1 MLVSGIVSEFNP
13 FHRGHAAL
21 ISRTRMEGATH
32 VVTVMS
38 GNFVQRGE
46 PAILSK
52 WARTRQALVNGVD
65 LVIELPLPWAL
76 SGAETFAFGGVSLLD
91 ALGVDILSFGSECGR
106 IDELQ
111 KAAQALSSFRFHH
124 AVRNEMKGGATFARA
139 RQNAVSQIDGEASRL
154 LREPNNILAIEYL
167 KALNRLQSKAVP
179 FTMQRL
185 GAAHDAQAAVDEIAS
200 ASQIRMC
207 MHAGADFAKWM
218 PRSAAEIVLREI
230 EAGSAPVSLAAAE
243 RAVLA
248 KLRSMSREEFAA
260 LPDIS
265 EGLENRI
272 YEASRKACSLDE
284 LYSLIKSKRYTHARI
299 RRIVL
304 SAFLGLN
311 SSMNK
316 GIPPYLRVLGFNKR
330 GTEILHL
337 LKPSAKLPVVT
348 NTSDILSLD
357 NYGKSM
363 IELESRAT
371 DLYSLCSPKAAPCGS
386 DRTTGI
392 LSISS

>member
-1 MLVSGIVSEFNP
+1 MLTAGIVSEFNP

-21 ISRTRMEGATH
+21 ISRTREEGATH
-32 VVTVMS
+32 IVAVMS

-52 WARTRQALVNGVD
+52 WARTRQALLNGVD
-65 LVIELPLPWAL
+65 LVLELPLPWAL
-76 SGAETFAFGGVSLLD
+76 SGAETFAFGGVFLLD

-111 KAAQALSSFRFHH
+111 SAAKALNSSSFRD
-124 AVRNEMKGGATFARA
+124 AIKNEIKNGATFAKA
-139 RQNAVSQIDGEASRL
+139 RQNAMSQIDGEASRL

-167 KALNRLQSKAVP
+167 KAVDRLHSKVIP
-179 FTMQRL
+179 FTIQRI
-185 GAAHDAQAAVDEIAS
+185 GAAHDAQDAVNDIAS
-200 ASQIRMC
+200 ASKIRKC
-207 MHAGADFAKWM
+207 MHTGESFAAWM
-218 PRSAAEIVLREI
+218 PENAAEIALREI
-230 EAGSAPVSLAAAE
+230 KAGSAPVSIGTVE
-243 RAVLA
+243 RAILA
-248 KLRSMSREEFAA
+248 KLRGMSREEFAS

-272 YEASRKACSLDE
+272 YDASRQACSLDE

-304 SAFLGLN
+304 SAFLELDSSLN
-311 SSMNK
+311 K
-316 GIPPYLRVLGFNKR
+316 RVPPYLRVLGFNKR
-330 GTEILHL
+330 GTEILHSR
-337 LKPSAKLPVVT
+337 KSSVKLPIVT

-357 NYGKSM
+357 NDGKSVL
-363 IELESRAT
+363 ELESRAT
-371 DLYSLCSPKAAPCGS
+371 DLYSLCSSQAAPCGR